1 MLGAIAG
8 DIIGSRFEWNNVKTV
23 DFELFSSQSKFTDD
37 TVMTIAIADAILN
50 KEYHKNDAIESTK
63 IYACKLKE
71 YGRKYPDAGYGRMF
85 KQWLSNDELE
95 PYNSYGNG
103 SAMKV
108 SPIGFAFDTLEDV
121 LKEAEASAAATHNH
135 PEGIKGAQAVA
146 TAVFLARKG
155 NDKKEIKEF
164 IEKEFGYNLEFR
176 LDDIRPYYK
185 FDSSCQ
191 GSVPQA
197 IIAFLESENF
207 EDAIRKAV
215 SIGGDSDTIACIAG
229 GIAQAYYGEI
239 PGHIVDKVRLILDAE
254 LKRVLDS
261 FNDKFGIEIN
271 KLM

>member
-1 MLGAIAG
+1 M
-8 DIIGSRFEWNNVKTV
+8 
-23 DFELFSSQSKFTDD
+23 
-37 TVMTIAIADAILN
+37 
-50 KEYHKNDAIESTK
+50 
-63 IYACKLKE
+63 
-71 YGRKYPDAGYGRMF
+71 P
-85 KQWLSNDELE
+85 
-95 PYNSYGNG
+95 
-103 SAMKV
+103 
-108 SPIGFAFDTLEDV
+108 
-121 LKEAEASAAATHNH
+121 
-135 PEGIKGAQAVA
+135 
-146 TAVFLARKG
+146 
-155 NDKKEIKEF
+155 
-164 IEKEFGYNLEFR
+164 
-176 LDDIRPYYK
+176 
-185 FDSSCQ
+185 